1 MRCDS
6 IAMLIKRH
14 TYPASS
20 APTEF
25 YAAYFSANVTGN
37 EAELALMKEYYPTA
51 TSVADSYSNQLA
63 GN

>member
-1 MRCDS
+1 MRNR
-6 IAMLIKRH
+6 IALSKGFLSNLIIIKM
-14 TYPASS
+14 TV
-20 APTEF
+20 
-25 YAAYFSANVTGN
+25 FSANVTGN

>member
-1 MRCDS
+1 M
-6 IAMLIKRH
+6 KRH

-63 GN
+63 GK